1 MNGDDMAM
9 MMGGSGRMPRQAG
22 RGRRPSGG
30 VMPMGGGAVTM
41 TNVPMKGTMP
51 GRRHRHSMRMR
62 RSRRM

>member
-1 MNGDDMAM
+1 
-9 MMGGSGRMPRQAG
+9 
-22 RGRRPSGG
+22 
-30 VMPMGGGAVTM
+30 MPMGGGAVTM